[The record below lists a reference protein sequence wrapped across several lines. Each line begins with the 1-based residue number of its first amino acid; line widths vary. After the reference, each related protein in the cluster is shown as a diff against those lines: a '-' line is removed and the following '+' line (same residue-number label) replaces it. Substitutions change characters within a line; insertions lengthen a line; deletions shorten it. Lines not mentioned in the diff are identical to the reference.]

1 MVIYGHM
8 KELTQYLNSLT
19 KHEQA
24 EFAQRC
30 GTTVGY
36 MRKACSAGELLREK
50 VCALAET
57 HSAGAVKRIHLRPGD
72 WMDIWPELRVT
83 QANTTSETTNV

>member
-1 MVIYGHM
+1 M
-8 KELTQYLNSLT
+8 KELSQYLNSLT
-19 KHEQA
+19 KLEQA

-36 MRKACSAGELLREK
+36 LRKACSAGDLLREK

-57 HSAGAVKRIHLRPGD
+57 HSAGAVKRIHLRPHD
-72 WMDIWPELRVT
+72 WMDIWPELRDLHEART
-83 QANTTSETTNV
+83 TETANA